1 MKRAKERDSSET
13 AAIKINRRKV
23 CLLIIAIG
31 ISVLLLITMLGLLH
45 LEKSNTRRY
54 REENHARFDVNTQAF
69 QEVLDSSDA
78 WIGNI
83 KNSIYAVPYLE
94 TASATDFFGRFETA
108 RRKVDL

>member
-31 ISVLLLITMLGLLH
+31 ICVLLLITMLGLLH

-83 KNSIYAVPYLE
+83 KKLQSMRYPIWKRPVRQIFWPI
-94 TASATDFFGRFETA
+94 
-108 RRKVDL
+108 

>member
-54 REENHARFDVNTQAF
+54 REENHARWTAQTRGLATSKTQ
-69 QEVLDSSDA
+69 SMRYPI
-78 WIGNI
+78 W
-83 KNSIYAVPYLE
+83 KRAVRQIFWPI
-94 TASATDFFGRFETA
+94 
-108 RRKVDL
+108 

>member
-45 LEKSNTRRY
+45 LEK
-54 REENHARFDVNTQAF
+54 AI
-69 QEVLDSSDA
+69 LDA
-78 WIGNI
+78 I
-83 KNSIYAVPYLE
+83 E
-94 TASATDFFGRFETA
+94 
-108 RRKVDL
+108 RKTMLALT

>member
-45 LEKSNTRRY
+45 LEKKQYSTLSRGKPCS
-54 REENHARFDVNTQAF
+54 
-69 QEVLDSSDA
+69 L
-78 WIGNI
+78 
-83 KNSIYAVPYLE
+83 
-94 TASATDFFGRFETA
+94 
-108 RRKVDL
+108 

>member
-45 LEKSNTRRY
+45 LEKSNTRRS
-54 REENHARFDVNTQAF
+54 
-69 QEVLDSSDA
+69 L
-78 WIGNI
+78 
-83 KNSIYAVPYLE
+83 
-94 TASATDFFGRFETA
+94 
-108 RRKVDL
+108 

>member
-45 LEKSNTRRY
+45 LEK
-54 REENHARFDVNTQAF
+54 AI
-69 QEVLDSSDA
+69 LDA
-78 WIGNI
+78 I
-83 KNSIYAVPYLE
+83 E
-94 TASATDFFGRFETA
+94 
-108 RRKVDL
+108 RKIMLALT